1 MGKITNAGLILLA
14 SAQQTAGVNAAY
26 TYVAIGTG
34 CGTLAS
40 ALVSGNAYTTLTLDA
55 ALPADLADNTALLL
69 YDGTNSQPVIVNG
82 AALTGATSITVD
94 SFTASHNFAAHTTGL
109 VPTPTAGALTLFNE
123 TVRVGVSASVAGATA
138 GESLTSGYFDGTQ
151 ATAVY
156 LEVGYFGGAT
166 ASSALASGTLVGI
179 DTAYWNHVVNVDTN
193 MFQADSL
200 IAAV

>member
-14 SAQQTAGVNAAY
+14 SAQQTAGVNAAL

-40 ALVSGNAYTTLTLDA
+40 ALASGTPYTTLALDA
-55 ALPADLADNTALLL
+55 GLPADLADNTALLL
-69 YDGTNSQPVIVNG
+69 TDGTNTQAVTVNG

-94 SFTASHNFAAHTTGL
+94 SFTPSANFAAHTTGV
-109 VPTPTAGALTLFNE
+109 VPSPVASALTLFNE

-200 IAAV
+200 IAAA

>member
-14 SAQQTAGVNAAY
+14 TAQQTPGVNAAL

-40 ALVSGNAYTTLTLDA
+40 ALVSGNAYTTLVLDA
-55 ALPADLADNTALLL
+55 GIPADLADNTALIL

-82 AALTGATSITVD
+82 AALAGATSITVD
-94 SFTASHNFAAHTTGL
+94 SFIASSNFPAHTTGA
-109 VPTPTAGALTLFNE
+109 VPSPTAGALTLFNE
-123 TVRVGVSASVAGATA
+123 TARVAVSANVAGATA

-156 LEVGYFGGAT
+156 LEVGYFGGDS
-166 ASSALASGTLVGI
+166 ASGAADSGTLIGI
-179 DTAYWNHVVNVDTN
+179 DTAYWNHLLNVDTN
-193 MFQADSL
+193 MFQSDSV
-200 IAAV
+200 ISAV